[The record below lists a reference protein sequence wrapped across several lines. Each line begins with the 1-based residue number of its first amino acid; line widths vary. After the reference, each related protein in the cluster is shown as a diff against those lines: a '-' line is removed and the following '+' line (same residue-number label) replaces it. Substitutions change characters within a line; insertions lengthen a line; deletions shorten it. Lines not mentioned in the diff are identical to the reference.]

1 MHFKTLRKYMA
12 ATAIC
17 IAAVSFAACS
27 SGAGDSTD
35 AADTDGYIEEESSTY
50 AQLPESSQSRF
61 STEDMVFGKA
71 VMGMTPEE
79 VMAAVGAPDDD
90 KTPAA
95 ESTPERVFTYNGAD
109 DTKSTLIF
117 WSVNGSMKLCGVES
131 TDPAKTFTRGTHAG
145 MSAQDVRDKFYRDA
159 NCLNANVMSDDNAT
173 ILGKFL
179 YGSRTLD
186 RLEEQKVKDQI
197 EYGMINYNGNG
208 DMESGGS
215 ILEYLSFQ
223 PPYKG
228 EFASYSDDYS
238 QLMYYTNA
246 AGNVTRI
253 CWYYYPEVQ

>member
-1 MHFKTLRKYMA
+1 MHFKTLRKYTA

-27 SGAGDSTD
+27 SGAGGSTD

-61 STEDMVFGKA
+61 SAEDMVFGRA

-79 VMAAVGAPDDD
+79 VVAAVGVPDDD

-109 DTKSTLIF
+109 GTKSTLIF
-117 WSVNGSMKLCGVES
+117 WSVDGSMKLCGVES
-131 TDPAKTFTRGTHAG
+131 TDPAKTFARGTHAG
-145 MSAQDVRDKFYRDA
+145 MSAQDV
-159 NCLNANVMSDDNAT
+159 
-173 ILGKFL
+173 
-179 YGSRTLD
+179 
-186 RLEEQKVKDQI
+186 I

-215 ILEYLSFQ
+215 IIEYLSFQ

-246 AGNVTRI
+246 SGNVTGI

>member
-1 MHFKTLRKYMA
+1 MA
-12 ATAIC
+12 AI
-17 IAAVSFAACS
+17 SLAACS
-27 SGAGDSTD
+27 SKAGSGEAATD
-35 AADTDGYIEEESSTY
+35 PDAYIEEESSTY

-79 VMAAVGAPDDD
+79 VITAVGTPDED

-95 ESTPERVFTYNGAD
+95 EATPERTFTYNGAD
-109 DTKSTLIF
+109 GTKSTLIF

-131 TDPAKTFTRGTHAG
+131 NDPAKTFARGTHAG

-159 NCLNANVMSDDNAT
+159 DCLNTNVMSEDNAT

-179 YGSRTLD
+179 YGTRTLD
-186 RLEEQKVKDQI
+186 KLEEQKIKDSI
-197 EYGMINYNGNG
+197 EYGIINYNGND

-215 ILEYLSFQ
+215 MLEYLSFQ

-238 QLMYYTNA
+238 QLMFYTNA

>member
-1 MHFKTLRKYMA
+1 MHFKTLRKYTA

-27 SGAGDSTD
+27 SGAGGSTD

-61 STEDMVFGKA
+61 SAEDMVFGRA

-79 VMAAVGAPDDD
+79 VVAAVGAPDDD

-109 DTKSTLIF
+109 GTKSTLIF
-117 WSVNGSMKLCGVES
+117 WSVDGSMKLCGVES
-131 TDPAKTFTRGTHAG
+131 TDPAKTFARGTHAG

-159 NCLNANVMSDDNAT
+159 NCLNANVMSDDN
-173 ILGKFL
+173 
-179 YGSRTLD
+179 
-186 RLEEQKVKDQI
+186 VKDSI

-215 ILEYLSFQ
+215 IIEYLSFQ

-246 AGNVTRI
+246 SGNVTGI